1 MLVQRVATSVVG
13 LPIVVGLVL
22 AGGGV
27 YTAAAALIL
36 LVATLEFEAPLLGW
50 RHPLALL
57 AAALSA
63 ALAAGALVGADWLL
77 WFGTGLVLLPLVF
90 VTLAGDPGT
99 GLQRWLWA
107 VGGVLYVGWLGSHL
121 VLLREAVDGRDWVLL
136 LLFTTFATD
145 TSSYFVGHALGR
157 RPLASRISPGKTIE
171 GAIGGILFG
180 LAAALLLNYF
190 LGLRKE
196 AALIVPVAVL
206 LPLAA
211 ELGDLAESLLKRGMQ
226 VKDAS
231 PLIPGHGG
239 LMDRLDSVLFTGVVL
254 YYYLVWILP

>member
-1 MLVQRVATSVVG
+1 MLVQRVASSVVG
-13 LPIVVGLVL
+13 LPIIVGLVL

-57 AAALSA
+57 AASLSA

-90 VTLAGDPGT
+90 VTLTGDPGT

-121 VLLREAVDGRDWVLL
+121 VLLREAPDGRDWVLL
-136 LLFTTFATD
+136 VLFTTFATD
-145 TSSYFVGHALGR
+145 TSSYFVGRALGR
-157 RPLASRISPGKTIE
+157 RPLAARISPGKTVE
-171 GAIGGILFG
+171 GALGGVLFG

-211 ELGDLAESLLKRGMQ
+211 EMGDLAESLLKRGMQ

-254 YYYLVWILP
+254 YYYLLWILP

>member
-1 MLVQRVATSVVG
+1 MLAQRVASAVVG
-13 LPIVVGLVL
+13 LPIIVGLVL
-22 AGGGV
+22 VGGGI
-27 YTAAAALIL
+27 YTAAVALIL

-57 AAALSA
+57 AASLSA

-90 VTLAGDPGT
+90 VTLAGDPDT

-121 VLLREAVDGRDWVLL
+121 VLLREAPDGRDWVLL
-136 LLFTTFATD
+136 VLFATFATD
-145 TSSYFVGHALGR
+145 TSSYFVGRALGR
-157 RPLASRISPGKTIE
+157 RPLASRISPGKTVE
-171 GAIGGILFG
+171 GAIGGVLFG
-180 LAAALLLNYF
+180 LAAVLLLNYF
-190 LGLRKE
+190 LGLRIE

-254 YYYLVWILP
+254 YYYLLWILP